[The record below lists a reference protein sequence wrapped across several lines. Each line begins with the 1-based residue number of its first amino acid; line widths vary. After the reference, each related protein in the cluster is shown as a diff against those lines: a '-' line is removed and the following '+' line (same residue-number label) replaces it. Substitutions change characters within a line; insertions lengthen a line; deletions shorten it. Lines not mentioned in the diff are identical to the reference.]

1 MFVVFSQPGKP
12 DVRTQLDASGA
23 FALHLDPGSYSIT
36 TAPPSFNGA
45 IQPSQVRVSGTG
57 ILQLHLQVVRPQS

>member
-12 DVRTQLDASGA
+12 DVRTQLDAGGA

-45 IQPSQVRVSGTG
+45 VQPSQVRVPGTG